1 MKDDNKISLIY
12 HMENLLNNI
21 NIYKDNKYDNIN
33 IFIIIIILNKNF
45 KKVKKI
51 II

>member
-21 NIYKDNKYDNIN
+21 NIYKDNKYENIN

>member
-21 NIYKDNKYDNIN
+21 NIYKDNNYDNIN